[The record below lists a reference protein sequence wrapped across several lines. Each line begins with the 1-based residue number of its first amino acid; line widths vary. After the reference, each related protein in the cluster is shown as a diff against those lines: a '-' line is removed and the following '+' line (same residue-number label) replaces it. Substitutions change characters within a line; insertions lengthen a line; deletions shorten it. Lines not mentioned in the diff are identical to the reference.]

1 MNTGRELVW
10 RKEGWFEGQTMEL
23 IISKLRI
30 HTLKAQWLL
39 RQFHCES
46 LEKEFETEH
55 LTTNQ
60 KAAPAYRWDDM
71 LKEGHVLQLM
81 IDLLEKQE
89 KEERGFAES
98 PVPKA

>member
-1 MNTGRELVW
+1 MKTSRELAW

-30 HTLKAQWLL
+30 HTLKARWLL

-46 LEKEFETEH
+46 LEMEFA
-55 LTTNQ
+55 TNQ